1 MSNEDNIQLLC
12 HLPVFAK
19 LEPSAVR
26 LMAIAA
32 ETRHLRAGDILFR
45 QGDLADCGYLLV
57 SGALALD
64 GIRGN
69 ETVAGGA
76 KIGDFLGETAL
87 IVVTKRPV
95 TAIARQN
102 ATVLRISRALFLQ
115 VLEKYPASAERLRR
129 DVLVVINS
137 VSKDLEAFRR
147 GLIAEDGSV

>member
-1 MSNEDNIQLLC
+1 MSNEDNIELLSR
-12 HLPVFAK
+12 LPVFSK

-26 LMAIAA
+26 LIAIAA

-64 GIRGN
+64 GIIDNG
-69 ETVAGGA
+69 TVARGA
-76 KIGDFLGETAL
+76 NIGDFLGETAL
-87 IVVTKRPV
+87 IVATKRHV
-95 TAIARQN
+95 TAVARQN
-102 ATVLRISRALFLQ
+102 TTVLRVSRALFLR
-115 VLEKYPASAERLRR
+115 VLEEYPASAERLLR

-147 GLIAEDGSV
+147 GLIAGDGAV